1 MIRRTA
7 FRLYGNFQWPPLPE
21 GGTDR
26 RKGTVEIFYVED
38 GSDLCACAQWSPHGV
53 PDEDMGEPPFLA
65 SLGKAAMQAAIGDGS
80 KPFAFRLGKPPTGPE
95 LYGERIVFR
104 GAGVFDQYGL
114 SPDGSESLLDQRWLL
129 ARGFLWERDY
139 YESGIGIG
147 DGRDNSSGG
156 GTSFSLRL
164 ALAAPRA
171 QSLKG
176 GRVSYA
182 VPFRARYRPR
192 IAQNM
197 VRGEAVPAT
206 FFAAGPDGNNGEKK
220 LVDTPVADHRLGHF
234 GFCKTDG
241 GSMDFF
247 YPRGSGDPK
256 RYWPSDTATLIADAF
271 GKLGAIAPDLANC
284 VSLTPP
290 HTPGGEK
297 WNSIRFFSDS
307 AETRISFRTA
317 IFAAAAG
324 GESGD
329 IAVENIGSTTAPDY
343 CFKLRDPRN
352 PARWLLTYSRQLFLD
367 LELGYSISDED
378 IWAAM
383 EEDGWR
389 ASLRIRLG
397 FPANVKASC
406 GIGDLFSEQP
416 DAREFTVNQLLD
428 SAIKAMR
435 LARLDLQNIEAGLPQ
450 SALPEIRLTEG
461 HRRFAFCA
469 KLDAQIH
476 AGGEDATKQGEDT
489 PPAASI
495 DWGRTKQRRRQWPG
509 ADFRLSLCP
518 ENRIIGSQAEGS
530 GGEIG
535 EIKATLQLPS
545 LAAEAGEAASI
556 VIAHH
561 DFAYDAA
568 DDAGGGPFCTFRLAP
583 PKTSLPVPP
592 IDFPQLRLG
601 GFGFQP
607 NAYFLLE
614 ETGEAGL
621 SGDFDEASHW
631 YFSTRK
637 QLRAPRKEDGTSHFY
652 WSADVDLRLRLS
664 IGSVLPLGVD
674 IPRDERD
681 GRVRPLLIRLDDG
694 QGGGRYFLD
703 LKEQVGASIDR
714 RLTADLFDNGD
725 GAGSSG
731 DHVVLSTHPFSI
743 TKFRSQPLQDRG
755 DPFNSAVATYD
766 SDTRRWALKT
776 VGAHYHY
783 EFPPQSIGESADKP
797 RRLEIID
804 QPKGVAGFVRPY
816 EPDADGVARRRA
828 VEFRLTPSAEL
839 WVRPTDV
846 ERGYFLPE
854 WAGYDL
860 FRQYGALGL
869 GAAVAAFRAE
879 FLYGLPVG
887 IDTSRESGPARGARV
902 AEIEA
907 LLGRPAG
914 PIRGDAE
921 SSRKR
926 RWNAL
931 SNMIARRPERLEMW
945 MRDPDSLTPFTPARF
960 RDGVRFALRD
970 TAVHNLPIDDPERLD
985 PARTAGPR
993 LLPHG
998 LSGGAL
1004 WPIESAN
1011 FCALLI
1017 ARPESN
1023 GGTIERIAL
1032 SPTGGDADQRAEFL
1046 NGQLA
1051 IISETRNGHVQRHR
1065 VEIIGRI
1072 SVFWHRAKH
1081 VVVYERTTNPG
1092 AQFTPDGGIGD
1103 RTRRPVLRKVSEYI
1117 ELLQPVRA
1125 YPDFAAQE
1133 ADKGFVKT
1141 DETSAGFLRSVRFNQ
1156 KTINVDSAW
1165 SEDVGQIGWKIPLWN
1180 RHSAVQRPSVYP
1192 RPDIVFVTAAEGE
1205 GEAPVAAQEC
1215 LDPDNI
1221 YFFADASDPEGNAD
1235 TDRWPER
1242 LGIDYTNLPAPAHKY
1257 QPRFADSGQDG
1268 RRAPSPPRVPRGY
1281 RRFTWLL
1288 AEPARKTA
1296 MNAGRGDEPLFAGL
1310 ETITFMR
1317 ASHANAPELPIG
1329 QRMKE
1334 AAGTLGAAPL
1344 QAAGAAMERFRAVV
1358 ADSPDDDK
1366 VKAAANDLVARLDKI
1381 DRTALDY
1388 HAKLV
1393 DLGALAANAG
1403 GRCDKLVTDFKGSL
1417 QRKKLPV
1424 LDFVRSWEAKATDL
1438 IDLGDNLPTV
1448 DEVAKKAAA
1457 ELIKL
1462 VRPALDGA
1470 YRDIGNLKAGVVAAR
1485 QMVRDF
1491 QAAVET
1497 ALRNGE
1503 RRLDEV
1509 RASYDLDKPWSPS
1522 RIDEYHRRLDEVRQ
1536 GAIAEIESALAD
1548 VQHRLATEIDATS
1561 QQIVTALA
1569 PMLRRFVEQ
1578 GTAFGQLARM
1588 HSTAAES
1595 FIWTLHD
1602 NIDGG
1607 TAKLDQA
1614 LGKAIDALK
1623 DPGHKAKVEDVR
1635 RKLHALRAH
1644 PDLDPERLAALATT
1658 LRGKANAIEAAIAA
1672 AKKTFDALPDVIA
1685 FATDAKAVLDDI
1697 EAEVKTTLLSGIGAL
1712 DALAKDL
1719 IYRGAQL
1726 GEVADWFVQ
1735 RSHRALT
1742 DALGDLAELPA
1753 EAFREIDAAA
1763 AKVQAK
1769 LTLFAETL
1777 KPDTAEELLRI
1788 HVLTPAIRNVLEG
1801 VDLAH
1806 FNPVSADGLK
1816 ILRERVRDLS
1826 QEVESRL
1833 GLLDQAAAAEIAAVA
1848 TAASALCAELGT
1860 SLEDAYKKLEALAK
1874 PIKDAIDALTGT
1886 IRGAL
1891 ADANALRNLA
1901 GQAEEDFRK
1910 IGADLSAS
1918 CAQAT
1923 AYTDRVFEA
1932 AGGLTDGGVLAAPGN
1947 ILRLYAAAASA
1958 PALPN
1963 LDFARERLNYYYKEI
1978 NKVIDTTPAEAWFGR
1993 LGDELKAM
2001 GIGLPFDQIGNG
2013 IIPQDLSKFDI
2024 GRVFRNFGGIDLG
2037 KMFRG
2042 FKLSKDAKDAVRITH
2057 AFDKKQYRAWVQI
2070 DVNLPLPNRSTLF
2083 AIGPFQM
2090 DFVNSRMTGTLRIEA
2105 SKDSDKVEQTGRA
2118 RIDTDIDA
2126 VVAGQS
2132 MVMLQKVGLN
2142 YERSSGLKVDFDPKN
2157 IRMNPSFRFIQET
2170 LAGLFPDELGG
2181 LKIVKQDGIPIGV
2194 EHVFMMPPISLMG
2207 VTSGVS
2213 NISISNRFALIAY
2226 PDFLIADRFSLS
2238 RPDLPFLFS
2247 IFIIG
2252 GTGYITVDC
2261 EYRPFDGELMVVVE
2275 AAAGGS
2281 AALGFALGPVS
2292 GLVFITLSI
2301 ALAYRKRIGK
2311 AGGGLTMSVVLLIA
2325 GNVDV
2330 AGIATVYI
2338 SLMLRMAYHEN
2349 GRIDGVGTLSV
2360 KVRVCRFYTYRFRRN
2375 VEYKLRGGSKSS
2387 GGTQQLAAPAAAA
2400 VPPAAANRTAV
2411 KDRAKALLEARG

>member
-1 MIRRTA
+1 MTRNTA
-7 FRLYGNFQWPPLPE
+7 FRVYGNFQWPPLPNE
-21 GGTDR
+21 ETGR
-26 RKGTVEIFYVED
+26 RKGIVEIFYIEE
-38 GSDLCACAQWSPHGV
+38 GSDLCACVRWIPHEVADDGI
-53 PDEDMGEPPFLA
+53 EAMHWLA
-65 SLGKAAMQAAIGDGS
+65 SLNKAAMLAAIGDGS
-80 KPFAFRLGKPPTGPE
+80 KPFAFRLGKPPAGPAF
-95 LYGERIVFR
+95 YGERLVFR
-104 GAGVFDQYGL
+104 GAGVFDQYQL
-114 SPDGSESLLDQRWLL
+114 PADGSGSVLDQRWLL

-139 YESGIGIG
+139 HESGIGIG
-147 DGRDNSSGG
+147 DANDNTSGS

-176 GRVSYA
+176 NRVSYA
-182 VPFRARYRPR
+182 VPFHARYLPR
-192 IAQNM
+192 IAKT
-197 VRGEAVPAT
+197 VVDGRAVPAT

-220 LVDTPVADHRLGHF
+220 LKDTPVGNHRLGHF
-234 GFCKTDG
+234 GFCRTDG
-241 GSMDFF
+241 GSRDFF
-247 YPRGSGDPK
+247 YPRGGAAAE
-256 RYWPSDTATLIADAF
+256 RYWPTDAATLIADAF
-271 GKLGAIAPDLANC
+271 ARLGVVAPGLADC
-284 VSLTPP
+284 VSLAPP
-290 HTPGGEK
+290 QSPGGEK

-317 IFAAAAG
+317 IFAVAAG

-329 IAVENIGSTTAPDY
+329 IAVENIGSAAAPQY
-343 CFKLRDPRN
+343 RFKLRDPRN
-352 PARWLLTYSRQLFLD
+352 PARWLLTESPELFLD
-367 LELGYSISDED
+367 LELGYSIPDD
-378 IWAAM
+378 GIWAAM
-383 EEDGWR
+383 EADGWG

-397 FPANVKASC
+397 FSANVEASC
-406 GIGDLFSEQP
+406 GIGELFSKQA
-416 DAREFTVNQLLD
+416 DAREVTVNDLLD
-428 SAIKAMR
+428 GAIKAMR

-450 SALPEIRLTEG
+450 SALPEIALTKG
-461 HRRFAFCA
+461 LRRFALCA

-476 AGGEDATKQGEDT
+476 AGGEDRAKLAVGSTQS
-489 PPAASI
+489 ASV
-495 DWGRTKQRRRQWPG
+495 DWGGPKQRRRQWPG

-518 ENRIIGSQAEGS
+518 EERIIGNDS
-530 GGEIG
+530 GWID
-535 EIKATLQLPS
+535 ATLSLPS
-545 LAAEAGEAASI
+545 LAAEAGKVASV

-568 DDAGGGPFCTFRLAP
+568 DDAGGGPFCTFRLMPSKAAA
-583 PKTSLPVPP
+583 TVPAA
-592 IDFPQLRLG
+592 DFPQLRLG

-607 NAYFLLE
+607 NTSFLLKE
-614 ETGEAGL
+614 PDETGL
-621 SGDFDEASHW
+621 SGDFDQASHW
-631 YFSTRK
+631 YFATRK
-637 QLRAPRKEDGTSHFY
+637 QLRVLREDGTSHYY
-652 WSADVDLRLRLS
+652 WSADADLRLRLD

-674 IPRDERD
+674 IPRGERD
-681 GRVRPLLIRLDDG
+681 GQVRPLLIPLDDG

-714 RLTADLFDNGD
+714 RLTADLYDNGD

-731 DHVVLSTHPFSI
+731 NHVVLSTHPFSI

-755 DPFNSAVATYD
+755 DPINSAVATYD
-766 SDTRRWALKT
+766 SDTRRWTLKT

-804 QPKGVAGFVRPY
+804 QKNTAPGFVRPY
-816 EPDADGVARRRA
+816 GSDRNGVAQRRA

-854 WAGYDL
+854 WAGHDL

-869 GAAVAAFRAE
+869 GAAMTAFRAE

-887 IDTSRESGPARGARV
+887 IDAARESGPARGARV

-907 LLGRPAG
+907 LLGRPPG

-931 SNMIARRPERLEMW
+931 SNAIARRPERLEMW
-945 MRDPDSLTPFTPARF
+945 MRDPDYATPFTPARF

-970 TAVHNLPIDDPERLD
+970 TAVHNLPVVDPERLD

-1011 FCALLI
+1011 FCARLI

-1023 GGTIERIAL
+1023 GGTIERVAL

-1081 VVVYERTTNPG
+1081 VVVYERTTNPS
-1092 AQFTPDGGIGD
+1092 AQFTPDGGIGE

-1117 ELLQPVRA
+1117 ELLQPARA
-1125 YPDFAAQE
+1125 YPDFAAQRE
-1133 ADKGFVKT
+1133 ASTGFAKS
-1141 DETSAGFLRSVRFNQ
+1141 DEASAGFLRSVRFNQ

-1165 SEDVGQIGWKIPLWN
+1165 SEDVGLIGWKIPLWN

-1205 GEAPVAAQEC
+1205 GETPVAAQEC

-1221 YFFADASDPEGNAD
+1221 YFFADTSNPDGDAD
-1235 TDRWPER
+1235 TDRWVER
-1242 LGIDYTNLPAPAHKY
+1242 LGIDYANLPAPAHKY
-1257 QPRFADSGQDG
+1257 QPQFADSGQDG

-1317 ASHANAPELPIG
+1317 ARHPQSAALPIEQQMAG
-1329 QRMKE
+1329 AT
-1334 AAGTLGAAPL
+1334 AALGTAPL
-1344 QAAGAAMERFRAVV
+1344 QAAGAAMERFRTTV
-1358 ADSPDDDK
+1358 ATGSGDE
-1366 VKAAANDLVARLDKI
+1366 VKAAAKNLLTVLDTI

-1388 HAKLV
+1388 HAKLG
-1393 DLGALAANAG
+1393 DLGQLAANAG
-1403 GRCDKLVTDFKGSL
+1403 RRCDKLVTDFKGSL

-1438 IDLGDNLPTV
+1438 IKVGENCPTV
-1448 DEVAKKAAA
+1448 DAIAKKAAE
-1457 ELIKL
+1457 ELIQL

-1470 YRDIGNLKAGVVAAR
+1470 YRDIGNLKAGVIAAR

-1491 QAAVET
+1491 QAGVET
-1497 ALRNGE
+1497 ALRNGG

-1509 RASYDLDKPWSPS
+1509 KASYDLDKPWSPS

-1536 GAIAEIESALAD
+1536 GAIAEIESALTD

-1561 QQIVTALA
+1561 QKIVTALA

-1578 GTAFGQLARM
+1578 GMAFGQLART

-1595 FIWTLHD
+1595 FIWALHD
-1602 NIDGG
+1602 NIDSG
-1607 TAKLDQA
+1607 TARLDQA
-1614 LGKAIDALK
+1614 LAKAIDALK
-1623 DPGHKAKVEDVR
+1623 DPVHKAKVEDVR
-1635 RKLHALRAH
+1635 QKLHALRAH

-1658 LRGKANAIEAAIAA
+1658 LRGKANAIEVAIAA
-1672 AKKTFDALPDVIA
+1672 AKKTFDALPDVQS

-1697 EAEVKTTLLSGIGAL
+1697 ETEVKTTLLSGIGAL

-1719 IYRGAQL
+1719 IYGGAQL

-1735 RSHRALT
+1735 QSHRALN

-1753 EAFREIDAAA
+1753 DAFREIDSAAA
-1763 AKVQAK
+1763 TVQAA
-1769 LTLFAETL
+1769 LDVFGEFL
-1777 KPDTAEELLRI
+1777 KPTVAEELLCKY
-1788 HVLTPAIRNVLEG
+1788 VLTPAIIDALEG
-1801 VDLAH
+1801 VDLAD
-1806 FNPVSADGLK
+1806 FDPVTANGQE
-1816 ILRERVRDLS
+1816 ILRQRVRDLS
-1826 QEVESRL
+1826 EYVEKRL
-1833 GLLDQAAAAEIAAVA
+1833 EAFDKAAAAELAVISTKA
-1848 TAASALCAELGT
+1848 TELCATLGT
-1860 SLEDAYKKLEALAK
+1860 SLEGAYGQLKDLAK

-1891 ADANALRNLA
+1891 GDAEALRSLA
-1901 GQAEEDFRK
+1901 RQASDDFRK

-1932 AGGLTDGGVLAAPGN
+1932 AGGLTDGGVMAAPGN

-1978 NKVIDTTPAEAWFGR
+1978 DKVIDTTPAEAWFGR

-2001 GIGLPFDQIGNG
+2001 GIGLPFEQIGNG
-2013 IIPQDLSKFDI
+2013 IIPQDMSKFDI
-2024 GRVFRNFGGIDLG
+2024 GRIFRNFGGIDLS

-2042 FKLSKDAKDAVRITH
+2042 VKLSSGAKNAVRITH
-2057 AFDKKQYRAWVQI
+2057 AFDKKQFRAWVQI
-2070 DVNLPLPNRSTLF
+2070 DINLPLPKRSTLF

-2132 MVMLQKVGLN
+2132 MVMLQKVALN
-2142 YERSSGLKVDFDPKN
+2142 YERASGLKVEFDPKN
-2157 IRMNPSFRFIQET
+2157 IKMNPSFRFIQET
-2170 LAGLFPDELGG
+2170 LASLFPDELGG
-2181 LKIVKQDGIPIGV
+2181 LKVIKQNGIPIGV
-2194 EHVFMMPPISLMG
+2194 EHIFSMPPISLMG

-2292 GLVFITLSI
+2292 GMVFITLSI

-2311 AGGGLTMSVVLLIA
+2311 PGGGLTMSVVLLIA

-2360 KVRVCRFYTYRFRRN
+2360 KVRVCRFYTYRFRRD
-2375 VEYKLRGGSKSS
+2375 VEYKLRKGSKSS

-2400 VPPAAANRTAV
+2400 ATPAAANRAAV